1 MISRAKQQG
10 PKTFCAMFRV
20 AWDLTWLGCEGMKK
34 NRHTCSED
42 GIQWPVLALLESTKY
57 TTQSLIVFIMYS
69 TEGVCTLGGVARRV
83 LLVSHGSGALSP
95 WHHCNHVNNAH
106 PPRIHPPFLHSLK
119 ASLVPPSTAGIICF
133 PFNPRLEREQGC
145 LLYFCQLLTQ

>member
-1 MISRAKQQG
+1 MINRAKQQG

-95 WHHCNHVNNAH
+95 
-106 PPRIHPPFLHSLK
+106 
-119 ASLVPPSTAGIICF
+119 
-133 PFNPRLEREQGC
+133 
-145 LLYFCQLLTQ
+145 